1 MKVER
6 RAEIRCASIYLVV
19 LAGPLALMIFAPN
32 FVVTGTIDAARATP
46 GTQVQYV
53 DVGLSIEASV
63 DGYADGLRL
72 RTKVEQS
79 SLAEEKS
86 GMGAQDPVIRQ
97 TVLEGTSTLALGKPL
112 VLGSM
117 DLPGSTRKQDI
128 EVVAELVK

>member
-53 DVGLSIEASV
+53 DVGLNIEASL
-63 DGYADGLRL
+63 DGFADGLRL

-79 SLAEEKS
+79 GVAEEKS
-86 GMGAQDPVIRQ
+86 GMGMQDPVIRQ
-97 TVLEGTSTLALGKPL
+97 TMLEGMSILVQGKSV
-112 VLGSM
+112 VLGSL
-117 DLPGSTRKQDI
+117 DLPGTTRYQEI
-128 EVVAELVK
+128 EVASEVVR